1 MRMLAVSSASASSCR
16 ASSWGSG
23 LMAALEY
30 ICRKNATCMVYA
42 YGSKNRQDP
51 DRLAA
56 AQLFAGLKLPFQ
68 PGGKAPA
75 VRDIIIKLRG
85 AH

>member
-1 MRMLAVSSASASSCR
+1 
-16 ASSWGSG
+16 
-23 LMAALEY
+23 
-30 ICRKNATCMVYA
+30 MVYA

>member
-1 MRMLAVSSASASSCR
+1 MQGQQLGQR
-16 ASSWGSG
+16 ADGG
-23 LMAALEY
+23 AIEY
-30 ICRKNATCMVYA
+30 ISRKNAVCMVYA
-42 YGSKNRQDP
+42 YGSKNRQNP
-51 DRLAA
+51 DHLAA
-56 AQLFAGLKLPFQ
+56 AHLFAGLKLPFQ

>member
-1 MRMLAVSSASASSCR
+1 MQGQQLGQR
-16 ASSWGSG
+16 ADGG
-23 LMAALEY
+23 AIEY

-42 YGSKNRQDP
+42 YGSKNRQNP